1 MDPFASTPEP
11 RRRGFSL
18 TTQIF
23 IGLAIGVV
31 VGAIV
36 DATNPAWAIYFR
48 PFSQLFL
55 RLIKMIIAPLI
66 FATLVAGIAGA
77 GHFKVV
83 GRMGLR
89 AIIYFEIVT
98 TLALI
103 IGLLAVNITRPG
115 DGVNLPLGAGS
126 EISAKAQTW
135 DQILLHVIPE
145 SVFDAMARGDVLQ
158 IVTFSILFGIALGM
172 IGEKGRP
179 VITWCEAVAETM
191 FKFTNIVMHYAPI
204 GVGAA
209 IAYTVGHGGLGVLYN
224 LAWLV
229 ATLYMALAFFILAVL
244 LPIALMFRVPLR
256 KFIKAV
262 KEPAIIAFSTTSSE
276 AALPRAMEVLERLG
290 VPRRIVSF
298 VLPLGYSFN
307 LDGTTLYLSL
317 AAVFVAQ
324 AAGVELTVGQQ
335 FTMMLTLM
343 LTSKG
348 VAGVPRAS
356 LVILAATLAS
366 YGLPLEGVTLIL
378 GVDELM
384 DMARTMTNV
393 IGNCLATV
401 VDRQVGR
408 VSSSKPVTPS
418 SSWPPRAARSE
429 NSLMAFGLS
438 LRQKRRHQS
447 AGSTR
452 GPRRPKGPTP
462 MPHIHQSAWWK
473 VMCLTGVD
481 YFSTLG
487 YQPGIAYL
495 AAGVLSP
502 LATLVLV
509 LLTLFGALPMYRRVA
524 AMSPHGQ
531 GSIALLEELLP
542 RWRGKALVLC
552 LLGFAATGFI
562 ITITLSAADATAHVV
577 ENPLVPVWMHRP
589 VLMTLFLLAG
599 LGAIFL
605 KGFREAVWLAVP
617 IVAVYLALNA
627 VVLGWGL
634 QLPVRAPGVVLRV
647 GVDGR

>member
-1 MDPFASTPEP
+1 MASSDPAVTTAP
-11 RRRGFSL
+11 RRPRITL
-18 TTQIF
+18 TQQIF
-23 IGLAIGVV
+23 LGLAIGIV
-31 VGAIV
+31 VGWFV
-36 DATNPAWAIYFR
+36 SVYHPDWAIYFR

-98 TLALI
+98 TIALV
-103 IGLLAVNITRPG
+103 IGLVAVNITRPG
-115 DGVNLPLGAGS
+115 VGVNLPIGQQS
-126 EISAKAQTW
+126 EITAKPQTW
-135 DQILLHVIPE
+135 DQILLHVVPE

-158 IVTFSILFGIALGM
+158 IVVFSIIFAIALGM

-179 VITWCEAVAETM
+179 VIAWCEAIAETM

-229 ATLYMALAFFILAVL
+229 ATLYLALSVLILGVF
-244 LPIALMFRVPLR
+244 LPIALIFKVPIR
-256 KFIKAV
+256 KFLKAV
-262 KEPAIIAFSTTSSE
+262 KEPAVIAFSTTSSE

-324 AAGVELTVGQQ
+324 AAGVQLSIGHQI
-335 FTMMLTLM
+335 TMLLTLM

-356 LVILAATLAS
+356 LVILAGTLAS

-401 VDRQVGR
+401 VIAKWEGEFVEASDRELEVA
-408 VSSSKPVTPS
+408 
-418 SSWPPRAARSE
+418 AARGE
-429 NSLMAFGLS
+429 
-438 LRQKRRHQS
+438 
-447 AGSTR
+447 
-452 GPRRPKGPTP
+452 
-462 MPHIHQSAWWK
+462 I
-473 VMCLTGVD
+473 
-481 YFSTLG
+481 
-487 YQPGIAYL
+487 
-495 AAGVLSP
+495 
-502 LATLVLV
+502 
-509 LLTLFGALPMYRRVA
+509 
-524 AMSPHGQ
+524 
-531 GSIALLEELLP
+531 
-542 RWRGKALVLC
+542 
-552 LLGFAATGFI
+552 
-562 ITITLSAADATAHVV
+562 
-577 ENPLVPVWMHRP
+577 
-589 VLMTLFLLAG
+589 
-599 LGAIFL
+599 
-605 KGFREAVWLAVP
+605 
-617 IVAVYLALNA
+617 
-627 VVLGWGL
+627 
-634 QLPVRAPGVVLRV
+634 
-647 GVDGR
+647 